1 MSPNTAHRVL
11 SAAVLITTTFI
22 CIVLGRDFVN
32 ALIFVLGI
40 FGIDEVY
47 CNFFKQKRL
56 SFCYALSLSIFA
68 IPFIFLNYISMSPD
82 FYRWAVYLA
91 LAQNLILIFYL
102 FSPAFLREGQNSRPR
117 PSKIEFCGQKAPWIA
132 GPFFLF
138 PLLSLSALLTLEN
151 WKALLS
157 IFLVI
162 VFGMDT
168 GAWFFG
174 SKFGRIKLWEKISPK
189 KTVEGLLGGALVA
202 SFISGLGWYMY
213 FGFLDIYSLVLFCI
227 LGMLG
232 QMGDLVQSK
241 IKRQVKIKNSSNLIP
256 GHGGVYDRID
266 SLLFLAPFFLV
277 VLECR
282 YPKLQTIL

>member
-1 MSPNTAHRVL
+1 MLSNTTKRLL
-11 SAAVLITTTFI
+11 SAAVLIFTTFV

-32 ALIFVLGI
+32 AFILILGI
-40 FGIDEVY
+40 FGVDEVY
-47 CNFFKQKRL
+47 SNFFKQKRY
-56 SFCYALSLSIFA
+56 SFLYILSLSLFL
-68 IPFIFLNYISMSPD
+68 IPFVYLNYVNISFY

-91 LAQNLILIFYL
+91 LFQNFILIVYL
-102 FSPAFLREGQNSRPR
+102 FFPAFLREENISGEKL
-117 PSKIEFCGQKAPWIA
+117 SKIEYFGEKMPWIS
-132 GPFFLF
+132 GFFFLF
-138 PLLSLSALLTLEN
+138 PLLSLSALLSLEH

-174 SKFGRIKLWEKISPK
+174 SKFGSVKLWERISPK
-189 KTVEGLLGGALVA
+189 KTFEGLLGGIFVA
-202 SFISGLGWYMY
+202 GLLSGIGWQIY
-213 FGFLDIYSLVLFCI
+213 FASLDFFSLALFCF

-232 QMGDLVQSK
+232 QIGDLVQSK
-241 IKRQVKIKNSSNLIP
+241 IKRQVKLKNSSGIIP

-282 YPKLQTIL
+282 YPKLQTVF